1 MKDGEVRDFGRRD
14 KIGYMFGDFGNDF
27 TFIFASSF
35 LMVFYTKVLGISGG
49 MVGTLFLVAR
59 FVDAFTDVTMGR
71 IVDAAPP
78 ARDGKFRCW
87 IRRMCG
93 PVALSSF
100 LMYQTAMAQASMPW
114 KIVYMYVTYLLW
126 GSIFYT
132 SINIPYGS
140 MASAITTEASERT
153 ALSTSRSIGATLAG
167 LVIGIVTPLFLYTT
181 DADGNQVV
189 RGGGTFTVVAGIFSI
204 LALICYLVCYRMT
217 TERVA
222 VEREVDTES
231 VSFAATLGA
240 IVKSRALLGMIGAAV
255 FLLLSQ
261 LLISTMNNYIYP
273 DYFGDARGISLFTL
287 LSTLVILL
295 VAAPLGVPV
304 SRRFGKK
311 EASVAGMLFSG
322 VVFAV
327 MYVLKLQNMWL
338 FLWLGAIGYLGLGF
352 FNTVIW
358 ANITDVIDDQE
369 VQTGHRDDGTV
380 YAVYSFARKVGQ
392 ALAGGI
398 GGWALQVIGYEPA
411 AAAQTD
417 AVRRGLYTTATL
429 VPAIGFL
436 LWQRFCGLCTR
447 WISGAWRKTWRN
459 SRKNI
464 CPLSTD
470 WCGGQMFFLCRG
482 LLDFDDAHRA
492 AVSGFLRGIFLFR
505 RRLMIDLRY
514 IFIVHPEDL
523 RTYTGTQPAADTAF
537 DHICFHRAS
546 FL

>member
-322 VVFAV
+322 VVFAI

-417 AVRRGLYTTATL
+417 VVRRGLYTTATL
-429 VPAIGFL
+429 VPAIGFFVVAAI
-436 LWQRFCGLCTR
+436 LWFVYPLDKRR
-447 WISGAWRKTWRN
+447 VE
-459 SRKNI
+459 KNVEE
-464 CPLSTD
+464 LKKKH
-470 WCGGQMFFLCRG
+470 L
-482 LLDFDDAHRA
+482 
-492 AVSGFLRGIFLFR
+492 
-505 RRLMIDLRY
+505 
-514 IFIVHPEDL
+514 
-523 RTYTGTQPAADTAF
+523 PAE
-537 DHICFHRAS
+537 H
-546 FL
+546 